1 MYSFVVVVVVVF
13 FLGGRGV
20 GWEGGGGGG
29 GGGGLKVT
37 GLKERGTRGNAVV
50 MQWMMQ

>member
-1 MYSFVVVVVVVF
+1 MYSFVVVVVVF
-13 FLGGRGV
+13 FFWGVGGWGGR
-20 GWEGGGGGG
+20 
-29 GGGGLKVT
+29 GLKVT

>member
-13 FLGGRGV
+13 FFGGV
-20 GWEGGGGGG
+20 GGGGGG
-29 GGGGLKVT
+29 GGRGLKVT